1 MRRHISREL
10 KELALRLSLHHRM
23 SDKAIKSITGISIRT
38 IKRLRQTYR
47 QTGDLVRIPVSNGRP
62 RALDGLDARFLEG
75 CIERQPDAMLAE
87 LQTWLLEICNIQ
99 ASLLT
104 IERTLKRQG
113 FTRKMV
119 RTTICSSSYSS

>member
-47 QTGDLVRIPVSNGRP
+47 QTGDLGWIPVSNGRP

-99 ASLLT
+99 ASLPT

-113 FTRKMV
+113 FTRKMITRPRV
-119 RTTICSSSYSS
+119 REK